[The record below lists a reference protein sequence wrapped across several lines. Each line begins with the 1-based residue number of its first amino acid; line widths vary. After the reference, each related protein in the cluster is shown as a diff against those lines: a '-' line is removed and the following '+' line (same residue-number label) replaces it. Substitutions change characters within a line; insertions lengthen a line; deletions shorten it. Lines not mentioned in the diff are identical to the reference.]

1 MKMYFPP
8 RQGFRDRVSLCSLV
22 CLRHSVK
29 VAGLKLKRSTSLCLP
44 NAGINGVN
52 HCGQLD
58 RDVCVRGFCFL
69 PWDRFSL
76 TLLYIAY
83 NSMETRLDLN
93 SQRCAPPSALIKDVH
108 HTAAIVFLRQDLILA
123 QSNIDIF
130 GNSMHS
136 NSLENILLTSCC

>member
-52 HCGQLD
+52 HNHLTAKAVLISRILIFFGRFNMINNSKTGRTVLLKTFKGTQRYNLGILHNF
-58 RDVCVRGFCFL
+58 CVTKC
-69 PWDRFSL
+69 
-76 TLLYIAY
+76 
-83 NSMETRLDLN
+83 
-93 SQRCAPPSALIKDVH
+93 
-108 HTAAIVFLRQDLILA
+108 HT
-123 QSNIDIF
+123 
-130 GNSMHS
+130 
-136 NSLENILLTSCC
+136 